1 MAEITF
7 VIDQT
12 ALDTVKNTK
21 LTANFDEMEAALT
34 ESIAPYEKLIVS
46 EDAITEAKNDR
57 ARINKTKGNIDSYR
71 KLVKGIYTEP
81 LKQFEEKCK
90 ALCAICDRGLQN
102 IDHQLADFEERRKE
116 EKRSLLEDYFQT
128 VCEKMAYPEYL
139 SFEDA
144 LHPKWEN
151 KGTSLDE
158 CKKYIDER
166 TAKVDIEVKAIRN
179 LHSEW
184 ETALLNE
191 YQRTLDFFA
200 VVALNDQLTQK
211 AQQEAE
217 RKRKQL
223 EEFNR
228 INAEWERKE
237 AERIRK
243 LEEDQAW
250 KVAISEAQKKA
261 TTEESNAA
269 ASDFEAEL
277 QKAIDADQV
286 KTSRIISKFVG
297 LFTIVGTTDELKEV
311 EELLNRKGVQYDVAY
326 TEMP

>member
-116 EKRSLLEDYFQT
+116 EKKSFLEDYFHT
-128 VCEKMAYPEYL
+128 VSEEMAYPEYL
-139 SFEDA
+139 SLEDV

-166 TAKVDIEVKAIRN
+166 TAKVDMEVGAIRN

-200 VVALNDQLTQK
+200 VVTLNDQLTQK

-217 RKRKQL
+217 RKRKQQEEQARRQAEL
-223 EEFNR
+223 ER
-228 INAEWERKE
+228 QKQE
-237 AERIRK
+237 AEQAIDQP
-243 LEEDQAW
+243 EVIQTGQFSFED
-250 KVAISEAQKKA
+250 
-261 TTEESNAA
+261 
-269 ASDFEAEL
+269 EL
-277 QKAIDADQV
+277 QKAISADLGV
-286 KTSRIISKFVG
+286 TTTVAEPKY
-297 LFTIVGTTDELKEV
+297 VGTFEIYGTTEDLQVVREFLDSHGFHYT
-311 EELLNRKGVQYDVAY
+311 LLAQL
-326 TEMP
+326 

>member
-46 EDAITEAKNDR
+46 EDAITEAKSDR

-116 EKRSLLEDYFQT
+116 EKKSCLEDYFQT

-139 SFEDA
+139 SFEDV

-191 YQRTLDFFA
+191 YQRTLDFFT
-200 VVALNDQLTQK
+200 VVTLNDQLTQK

-217 RKRKQL
+217 RKRKQQEEQARREAEL
-223 EEFNR
+223 ER
-228 INAEWERKE
+228 QRQE
-237 AERIRK
+237 AER
-243 LEEDQAW
+243 A
-250 KVAISEAQKKA
+250 ATEAVK
-261 TTEESNAA
+261 EVRV
-269 ASDFEAEL
+269 ASDNFEDAL
-277 QKAIDADQV
+277 QKAIDADLV
-286 KTSRIISKFVG
+286 KTARIISNFVG
-297 LFTIVGTTDELKEV
+297 LFTVCGTTDELREV
-311 EELLNRKGVQYDVAY
+311 EEFLNRKGIHYDVAY
-326 TEMP
+326 TEMS

>member
-116 EKRSLLEDYFQT
+116 EKKSCLEDYFQT
-128 VCEKMAYPEYL
+128 VSEKMAYPEYL
-139 SFEDA
+139 SFEDV

-191 YQRTLDFFA
+191 YQKSLDFFA
-200 VVALNDQLTQK
+200 VVTLNEQLTQK

-217 RKRKQL
+217 RKRKQQEEQARREAEL
-223 EEFNR
+223 ER
-228 INAEWERKE
+228 QRQE
-237 AERIRK
+237 AERTIDQPDIIQTGQFSF
-243 LEEDQAW
+243 ED
-250 KVAISEAQKKA
+250 
-261 TTEESNAA
+261 
-269 ASDFEAEL
+269 EL
-277 QKAIDADQV
+277 QKAISADLGV
-286 KTSRIISKFVG
+286 TTTVAESKFVG
-297 LFTIVGTTDELKEV
+297 LFTVVGTTDELREV
-311 EELLNRKGVQYDVAY
+311 EEFLNRKGIHYDVAY
-326 TEMP
+326 TEMS